1 MPLGAP
7 HAAWM
12 LLATVWALLVKR
24 IDGRRF
30 RFRSHTDR
38 VTDVVLIATIVA
50 FFAAAVLL
58 VRVLDR
64 MIAKSADESDQDE
77 ETAEADERDLQPGG
91 RRA

>member
-1 MPLGAP
+1 
-7 HAAWM
+7 
-12 LLATVWALLVKR
+12 
-24 IDGRRF
+24 
-30 RFRSHTDR
+30 

-50 FFAAAVLL
+50 FFAAAALL

-64 MIAKSADESDQDE
+64 MITKSADEPGQDE